1 MRQYNRLHIAVVAQ
15 HGKTPNPLEFF
26 ALLKA
31 AYPTIRSPEPY
42 VPGAPLPESR
52 ITPLFLH
59 DEPLAVVYDAVYT
72 QPLCLHYDVF
82 WAVASL
88 HVIREFIENVTRCT
102 VKCDLLCVRY
112 PDELNR
118 PFTDAISPLFDYQE
132 ISMAHIVSSSF
143 LCLLDASMS
152 RVTKIGNRYLGYAGM
167 GLKEFLQVDL
177 SDQVVRVRY
186 GGEEEEADIVRV
198 VRDAMEVC
206 ECVESMIEQL
216 P

>member
-1 MRQYNRLHIAVVAQ
+1 
-15 HGKTPNPLEFF
+15 
-26 ALLKA
+26 
-31 AYPTIRSPEPY
+31 
-42 VPGAPLPESR
+42 
-52 ITPLFLH
+52 
-59 DEPLAVVYDAVYT
+59 
-72 QPLCLHYDVF
+72 
-82 WAVASL
+82 
-88 HVIREFIENVTRCT
+88 
-102 VKCDLLCVRY
+102 
-112 PDELNR
+112 
-118 PFTDAISPLFDYQE
+118 
-132 ISMAHIVSSSF
+132 MAHIVSSSF